1 MLQTPDNSY
10 KEIRTVLRG
19 KANDVLVCRSM
30 AGNRPGYRTV
40 IIVKDRALHARL
52 LEAFSGNAPDPSAE
66 GLALLTAIDS
76 QLALIFP
83 YSGENRLFFFET
95 LYCRNFSDR
104 LNVAKNLLAELIS
117 TPLPA
122 ELLFLLL
129 EDSNLNLRRDGRVYF
144 NYFMDFSLL
153 PEELD
158 MGLIVDKAA
167 EILSR
172 ILSNGK
178 KAVSQEA
185 KLFVM
190 KVRRRS
196 YTSLGAIYADLKN
209 ISPEAEIDASLP
221 VKIKHS
227 YASRKNFIVSAVRT
241 VLLALLIGSS
251 LLYSISEIRS
261 RSAVAAQSMAEAK
274 PAYRGMEKIGT
285 LKLVEDYAKQ
295 ENSDETD

>member
-19 KANDVLVCRSM
+19 EANDVLVCRSM
-30 AGNRPGYRTV
+30 SGRLGYRTV
-40 IIVKDRALHARL
+40 IILKDRALHARL
-52 LEAFSGNAPDPSAE
+52 LEAFSGSAPDPSAE
-66 GLALLTAIDS
+66 GLTVLTAIDS
-76 QLALIFP
+76 RLALIFP
-83 YSGENRLFFFET
+83 YSGENRLFFFEP
-95 LYCRNFSDR
+95 LYCRNFPDR

-117 TPLPA
+117 TPLPP
-122 ELLFLLL
+122 ELLFFLL
-129 EDSNLNLRRDGRVYF
+129 EDRNLNLRRDGRVYF

-158 MGLIVDKAA
+158 MGLIVGKAA
-167 EILSR
+167 EIIARL
-172 ILSNGK
+172 LSNGK
-178 KAVSQEA
+178 KTVSQEA

-190 KVRRRS
+190 KVRRGS
-196 YTSLGAIYADLKN
+196 FTSLGAIYADLKN
-209 ISPEAEIDASLP
+209 ISPDAETDASLP
-221 VKIKHS
+221 VKIKRS
-227 YASRKNFIVSAVRT
+227 YASRKKFIASAVRT
-241 VLLALLIGSS
+241 GLLALLIGAS

-285 LKLVEDYAKQ
+285 LKLIEDYAKQ